1 MSKIVEYEYNETN
14 DEVINKYIKELDG
27 DVFIKYVECKIDV
40 YSYITIALDTRRIN
54 RALIGFPKRDLI
66 IDTIIELLGEEWNVY
81 DKYTVVDIID
91 SLTDGYNY
99 SYFIYSYIDSYME
112 GVLSDE
118 EYTAFLDRVAQFRK
132 YAGRPPLKPE
142 RGLSAKGYLP
152 QG

>member
-14 DEVINKYIKELDG
+14 DEVINKYIKELD
-27 DVFIKYVECKIDV
+27 DDYFIKYVECKIDV
-40 YSYITIALDTRRIN
+40 YSYITIALDTHRIN
-54 RALIGFPKRDLI
+54 GALVGFPKRDLI
-66 IDTIIELLGEEWNVY
+66 IDAIIELLGEEWNVY

-118 EYTAFLDRVAQFRK
+118 EYTAFLDRIAQFRK
-132 YAGRPPLKPE
+132 YEGRPPLKPE
-142 RGLSAKGYLP
+142 RGLSARGYLP